1 MRMNEGRRIARG
13 MAGAGMAGLIALGA
27 ASAPATATD
36 LEALRSRA
44 QRLGDAVSEL
54 EVDLAS
60 LTEKEERLGHEIAA
74 ASADIGV
81 LEAEMHDID
90 GAYDEALE
98 EYIERAVEAYKT
110 GPTGDLALLMS
121 ARTLDELFTY
131 AEVRAHIARQDAHA
145 LDELVASKEASLRAQ
160 EEIDEHKQRVLATTA
175 EVDAVTSEIETRI
188 AARRQ
193 VLRDLTAEIQ
203 NLEEQAL
210 AAAARAA
217 DPDQALLDLLQPSGP
232 APGIPDGF
240 AGTGVTFEGIAS
252 WYGPGFEGNPTAN
265 GDIFDPGLYTAAS
278 KELPLGSWLYVEH
291 EGRGVV
297 VLVNDRGP
305 YVEGRI
311 LDLSQAAAEVIGI
324 TGLGWIEAE
333 ILLQT

>member
-1 MRMNEGRRIARG
+1 MEEGRRIARAV
-13 MAGAGMAGLIALGA
+13 AGTVMAGLVALTTV
-27 ASAPATATD
+27 STPATATD

-44 QRLGDAVSEL
+44 QRLGDMVGDL
-54 EVDLAS
+54 ETDLAS
-60 LTEKEERLGHEIAA
+60 LSEKKQKLGGEIAA
-74 ASADIGV
+74 AGADIGL
-81 LEAEMHDID
+81 LEAELHDLD
-90 GAYDEALE
+90 AAYDAALE

-131 AEVRAHIARQDAHA
+131 AEVRGHIAREDTRS
-145 LDELVASKEASLRAQ
+145 LDELIASKEGSLRAQ
-160 EEIDEHKQRVLATTA
+160 EDIDEHKQRVLTRSEEIEAVTA
-175 EVDAVTSEIETRI
+175 EMESKI
-188 AARRQ
+188 AARRD
-193 VLRDLTAEIQ
+193 VLAELTAEIS

-210 AAAARAA
+210 AAAAHTA
-217 DPDQALLDLLQPSGP
+217 DPDQSLLDLLQPSGP
-232 APGIPDGF
+232 APGIPNGF

-265 GDIFDPGLYTAAS
+265 GDIFDPRLFTAAS

-305 YVEGRI
+305 YIDGRI
-311 LDLSQAAAEVIGI
+311 LDLSQAAAEAIGI

-333 ILLQT
+333 ILLKV

>member
-1 MRMNEGRRIARG
+1 
-13 MAGAGMAGLIALGA
+13 MAVAGMAGLVAAGA

-36 LEALRSRA
+36 LETLRSRA
-44 QRLGDAVSEL
+44 QRLGDTVSAL
-54 EVDLAS
+54 EGDLSS
-60 LTEKEERLGHEIAA
+60 LTEKKARLSEEIAQD
-74 ASADIGV
+74 SAQIGV
-81 LEAEMHDID
+81 LESQMHDTDRAYEDALNGYID
-90 GAYDEALE
+90 
-98 EYIERAVEAYKT
+98 RAVEAYKT

-131 AEVRAHIARQDAHA
+131 AEVTEHMAREDARA
-145 LDELVASKEASLRAQ
+145 LDELVASKEASLTAQ
-160 EEIDEHKQRVLATTA
+160 EEIDEHKQRVLAKSAAIDDVTT
-175 EVDAVTSEIETRI
+175 EIETRI
-188 AARRQ
+188 ALRRT
-193 VLRDLTAEIQ
+193 VLGDLTAEIDQ
-203 NLEEQAL
+203 LEEQAR

-217 DPDQALLDLLQPSGP
+217 LPDQALLDLLQPSGP

-265 GDIFDPGLYTAAS
+265 GDIFDPDLFTAAS

-305 YVEGRI
+305 YVDGRI
-311 LDLSQAAAEVIGI
+311 LDLSQAAAEAIGI
-324 TGLGWIEAE
+324 GGLGWIEAE
-333 ILLQT
+333 ILIKT